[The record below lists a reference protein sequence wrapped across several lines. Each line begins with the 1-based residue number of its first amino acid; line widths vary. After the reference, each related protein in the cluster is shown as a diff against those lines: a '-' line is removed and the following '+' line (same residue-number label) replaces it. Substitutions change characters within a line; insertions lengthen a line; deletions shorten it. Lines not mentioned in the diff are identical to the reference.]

1 MSDTET
7 TIDTSPLTGVLN
19 KAIAVGADS
28 ANDSIDAAVDDT
40 PKEDLAETALP
51 SSEDIKNAISS
62 RIKNMT
68 NSVIQELSLN
78 AQENALERSQQII
91 AALKDNLDV
100 DASGCPT
107 DTSDSK
113 DPSKI
118 SDKLSQQIML
128 LQTQVNTLANNQNI
142 KSLSQ
147 DKFSDPAWKEE
158 QTDNG
163 DIYYWNTSTNQTT
176 FTKPKLA

>member
-1 MSDTET
+1 
-7 TIDTSPLTGVLN
+7 
-19 KAIAVGADS
+19 
-28 ANDSIDAAVDDT
+28 
-40 PKEDLAETALP
+40 
-51 SSEDIKNAISS
+51 
-62 RIKNMT
+62 
-68 NSVIQELSLN
+68 
-78 AQENALERSQQII
+78 
-91 AALKDNLDV
+91 
-100 DASGCPT
+100 T

-128 LQTQVNTLANNQNI
+128 LQTQVDTLANNQNI
-142 KSLSQ
+142 KSLPQ
-147 DKFSDPAWKEE
+147 DQFSDPAWKEE